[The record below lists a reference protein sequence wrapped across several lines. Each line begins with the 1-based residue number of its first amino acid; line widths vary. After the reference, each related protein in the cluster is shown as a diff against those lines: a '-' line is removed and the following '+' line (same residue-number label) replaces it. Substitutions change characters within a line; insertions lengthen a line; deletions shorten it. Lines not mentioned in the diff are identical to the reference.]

1 MEGLRK
7 RRNDSADHKSLIS
20 KYRRGV
26 KRLDLFPKVDDD
38 YVIKT
43 NGGGYG
49 RITESQLGRSFCN
62 YHLYHDYSIPNR
74 DFCIY
79 ACSEDRIHHC
89 PKAYGRSFVYRL

>member
-7 RRNDSADHKSLIS
+7 RKNYSADSKSFIS
-20 KYRRGV
+20 KYRSGV

-49 RITESQLGRSFCN
+49 SNTESQLGCSFCN
-62 YHLYHDYSIPNR
+62 YHLYHDYSISDR

-79 ACSEDRIHHC
+79 SCSANRINHC
-89 PKAYGRSFVYRL
+89 PKAFGRSFVHRL

>member
-20 KYRRGV
+20 KYRSGV

-49 RITESQLGRSFCN
+49 RITE
-62 YHLYHDYSIPNR
+62 
-74 DFCIY
+74 
-79 ACSEDRIHHC
+79 
-89 PKAYGRSFVYRL
+89 